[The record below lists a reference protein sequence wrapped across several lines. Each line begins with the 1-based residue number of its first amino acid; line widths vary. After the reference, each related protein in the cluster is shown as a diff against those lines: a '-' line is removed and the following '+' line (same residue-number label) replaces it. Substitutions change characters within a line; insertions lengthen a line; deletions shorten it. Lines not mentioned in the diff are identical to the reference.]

1 MNWSMCTTCI
11 IMGPGPA
18 NLFPNH
24 TTKEFNTRIVALNRI
39 VPPNMTMCTTSEW
52 YYYLYHVL
60 ICVPLTS
67 RVHLPYY
74 CPVGRSC
81 GMNLTRDWT
90 STCRPQFWSRHPLTK
105 YYLSILQWIPLIIL
119 TEEVRGAQKDQWP
132 SGSIIHVS
140 MAVAHIVT
148 RGAFGEHALLCVC
161 ISPFVGAVLLFLLTY
176 KSIYT
181 IFSQSICPY
190 LKTQTSSLGVNLI
203 SLSFL
208 EPFLPT

>member
-1 MNWSMCTTCI
+1 MSHSPAAFTCPI
-11 IMGPGPA
+11 IVQWVEVVEWILHVIELQRA
-18 NLFPNH
+18 DPN
-24 TTKEFNTRIVALNRI
+24 R
-39 VPPNMTMCTTSEW
+39 
-52 YYYLYHVL
+52 
-60 ICVPLTS
+60 
-67 RVHLPYY
+67 
-74 CPVGRSC
+74 
-81 GMNLTRDWT
+81 
-90 STCRPQFWSRHPLTK
+90 SRHPLTK

-203 SLSFL
+203 SHSFL